1 MELLTCYSL
10 LPGEDEVDQLPCMI
24 ELLGMPSQKMLDAS
38 RYKNNIYV
46 SHISMGGLSVQG
58 GVNQDFMSYVLF
70 YFCNICNKP
79 INSETIT
86 IFKRET

>member
-1 MELLTCYSL
+1 
-10 LPGEDEVDQLPCMI
+10 
-24 ELLGMPSQKMLDAS
+24 MLDAS
-38 RYKNNIYV
+38 RYKN
-46 SHISMGGLSVQG
+46 ISMGGLSVRG

-70 YFCNICNKP
+70 DFCNICNKP